1 MLVRPIPGA
10 HRDNVLN
17 ALRSVHTAAGNLT
30 GEVHGSAYAR
40 LLAYL
45 VWANDSVNLLSS
57 QISDR
62 DIDRLVRTRTHQTL
76 LDGVGHLAGSDQQRL
91 VNGILSL
98 ETAQRTA
105 ALGDAVAAFQN
116 QMERWPSGVSL
127 LVPDTSFYIEHHTK
141 FENVDFNELVE
152 SASPVR
158 VLFPMVV
165 VDELDRLKESKD
177 RHTRWR
183 AGHTLAVLDRLL
195 DGDGTDVPHGVEIL
209 PDPPGHIRLPIPDDE
224 IVDRVIAVQGIAA
237 GQVQLV
243 TYDTGQA
250 MRARTESLST
260 LKLRT
265 DAGTGEEPKK

>member
-17 ALRSVHTAAGNLT
+17 TLRSVHMAAVNLN
-30 GEVHGSAYAR
+30 GKVYGSAYGR

-45 VWANDSVNLLSS
+45 VWANDSVRMLTS

-76 LDGVGHLAGSDQQRL
+76 LDGVGHLAGTDQQRL

-98 ETAQRTA
+98 ETEQRTA
-105 ALGDAVAAFQN
+105 ALEDAVATFQD
-116 QMERWPSGVSL
+116 QMERWSSGVSL
-127 LVPDTSFYIEHHTK
+127 LAPDTSFYIQHHTM
-141 FENVDFNELVE
+141 FEDVDFNQLVE
-152 SASPVR
+152 SASAVR

-165 VDELDRLKESKD
+165 IDELDRLKESKD
-177 RHTRWR
+177 KHTRWR

-195 DGDGTDVPHGVEIL
+195 NGDGTDVPHGVEIL
-209 PDPPGHIRLPIPDDE
+209 PDPPGHVRLPIPDDE

-250 MRARTESLST
+250 MRAKTENLRV